1 MIGEKNE
8 LKMRISQRMLCGK
21 IANRQTHM
29 MLNRNKIL
37 LMFTNFSFCCA
48 INRQH
53 DRNEFWTPSRLSS
66 VSSFF
71 PHPRE
76 NLVLRKKL
84 DFFVVVE

>member
-37 LMFTNFSFCCA
+37 LMFTNFSFRRT
-48 INRQH
+48 INQQH
-53 DRNEFWTPSRLSS
+53 DRNEFLDYPVAFVLCPLSS
-66 VSSFF
+66 
-71 PHPRE
+71 PTLE
-76 NLVLRKKL
+76 KT
-84 DFFVVVE
+84 